1 MILIKNTKY
10 SSVGELID
18 ALIDKSTEYH
28 EDYESVKL
36 YGNSEFIISVL
47 RYIIKN
53 DKYNFLNICSV
64 DIISSTVDH
73 VCNDDYVL
81 SLYDNGIYIQSAWNA
96 DSLFK
101 NEAKYTICIFGTPE
115 YIINNVLLDTTPI
128 EIAELNLL

>member
-28 EDYESVKL
+28 KDYESVKL

-47 RYIIKN
+47 RRIIKD

-64 DIISSTVDH
+64 DIISSTVDP

-81 SLYDNGIYIQSAWNA
+81 SLYDNGIYIQSAWNV